1 MKIQQKLKHE
11 LLSIL
16 GWRTNLHIV
25 VIESD
30 DLGSIRMP
38 SL

>member
-1 MKIQQKLKHE
+1 MKIQQKIKHS
-11 LLSIL
+11 LLSIP
-16 GWRTNLHIV
+16 GWSTNRHIV